1 MTSKRPF
8 TAKNF
13 LNFGLIR
20 EPYMRKFSIL
30 ILSGLFALSAY
41 GQDNTPKYSNEFLS
55 IGISA
60 RALGMSSSVV
70 ASVNDVTSG
79 YWNPAGLTQITSD
92 MQIGVMH
99 AEYFAGIA
107 KYDYGSFAM
116 PLKDKS
122 ATIGLSLIRFGV
134 DDIPNTLFLVEPDG
148 SINYDNITAF
158 SVADYAFL
166 GSYATKL
173 KWNNLRVGGNI
184 KVVHREAGDFA
195 TAWGFGLDA
204 GAQMD
209 YKNWKFGATFKD
221 ITSTF
226 NAWSFSFTEEEK
238 DVLLA
243 TGNVL
248 PENSI
253 EITTPK
259 LILGAAY
266 DFTINENFGLLAEI
280 DADVTTDGRR
290 NVLISAEPISVDPH
304 LGIEADY
311 KNFIYLRVGIGN
323 VQRYIPDDLYE
334 EVWTLQPNIGLGIE
348 IGPVQLDYAYTNIGK
363 QSEVLYSHVFSLL
376 FNINKSV
383 PPSTGTPKF

>member
-8 TAKNF
+8 SAKNF
-13 LNFGLIR
+13 LNFRQIR
-20 EPYMRKFSIL
+20 EPYMRKCLIL
-30 ILSGLFALSAY
+30 ILGSMSILPVLGQSSA
-41 GQDNTPKYSNEFLS
+41 PKYSNEFLS

-60 RALGMSSSVV
+60 RALGMSNTVV
-70 ASVNDVTSG
+70 ASVNDVTGG
-79 YWNPAGLTQITSD
+79 YWNPAALTLIESD
-92 MQIGVMH
+92 IQLGVMH
-99 AEYFAGIA
+99 SEYFAGVA

-116 PLKDKS
+116 ALPEKN
-122 ATIGLSLIRFGV
+122 AAVGLSIIRFGV
-134 DDIPNTLFLVEPDG
+134 DDIPNTLYLVEADG

-166 GSYATKL
+166 GSYAQKL
-173 KWNNLRVGGNI
+173 KWHNLRVGGNI

-209 YKNWKFGATFKD
+209 LNNWKFGATFKD

-238 DVLLA
+238 QVLLA
-243 TGNVL
+243 TGNII
-248 PENSI
+248 PENSL

-266 DFTINENFGLLAEI
+266 DFTLNENFGLLAEVN
-280 DADVTTDGRR
+280 ADITTDGRR
-290 NVLISAEPISVDPH
+290 NVLISADPVSIDPH

-311 KNFIYLRVGIGN
+311 KEFIYVRAGVGN
-323 VQRYIPDDLYE
+323 VQRYIPDDLFE
-334 EVWTLQPNIGLGIE
+334 EAWTMQPNIGLGVE
-348 IGPVQLDYAYTNIGK
+348 IGPVMLDYAYTNIGK
-363 QSEVLYSHVFSLL
+363 QSEVLYSHVFSLM
-376 FNINKSV
+376 FNINK
-383 PPSTGTPKF
+383 TPKPAAE

>member
-1 MTSKRPF
+1 MTLKRPYS
-8 TAKNF
+8 AKNS
-13 LNFGLIR
+13 LNFRLISSV
-20 EPYMRKFSIL
+20 YMRK
-30 ILSGLFALSAY
+30 GLFIAFLGLSSFHLI
-41 GQDNTPKYSNEFLS
+41 GQTSAPKYSNEFLS

-60 RALGMSSSVV
+60 RALGMSNSVV
-70 ASVNDVTSG
+70 ASVKDATAG
-79 YWNPAGLTQITSD
+79 YWNPAGLMLDTNDIQVGI
-92 MQIGVMH
+92 MH

-107 KYDYGSFAM
+107 KYDYGSIAV
-116 PLKDKS
+116 PLRDKN
-122 ATIGLSLIRFGV
+122 AAVAFSLIRFGV
-134 DDIPNTLFLVEPDG
+134 DDIPNTLFLIEPDG

-173 KWNNLRVGGNI
+173 KWQNLRLGGNI
-184 KVVHREAGDFA
+184 KVVHRQAGSFA

-209 YKNWKFGATFKD
+209 HNNWKFGATFKD

-226 NAWSFSFTEEEK
+226 NAWSFTFTEEEK
-238 DVLLA
+238 NVLLA
-243 TGNVL
+243 TGNTV
-248 PENSI
+248 PENSL

-280 DADVTTDGRR
+280 NTDITTDGRR
-290 NVLISAEPISVDPH
+290 NVLISADPFSIDPH
-304 LGIEADY
+304 IGIEADY
-311 KNFIYLRVGIGN
+311 KDFIFLRAGVGN

-334 EVWTLQPNIGLGIE
+334 EAWTMQPNLGLGIE

-376 FNINKSV
+376 FNINKTIK
-383 PPSTGTPKF
+383 PTTAQ

>member
-1 MTSKRPF
+1 MTLKRPF
-8 TAKNF
+8 SAKNF
-13 LNFGLIR
+13 LNFRLIR
-20 EPYMRKFSIL
+20 EPYMRKCSIL
-30 ILSGLFALSAY
+30 ILGVLLATQVFAQTNA
-41 GQDNTPKYSNEFLS
+41 PKYSNEFLS
-55 IGISA
+55 IGVSA
-60 RALGMSSSVV
+60 RALGMSNSVV
-70 ASVNDVTSG
+70 ASVNDVTGG
-79 YWNPAGLTQITSD
+79 YWNPAALNLIQSDIQLGL
-92 MQIGVMH
+92 MH
-99 AEYFAGIA
+99 SEYFAGIA
-107 KYDYGSFAM
+107 KFDYGSFAM
-116 PLKDKS
+116 PLPEKNS
-122 ATIGLSLIRFGV
+122 TIGFSIMRFGV
-134 DDIPNTLFLVEPDG
+134 DDIPNTLFLVEADG

-173 KWNNLRVGGNI
+173 KWNNLRVGGNV
-184 KVVHREAGDFA
+184 KVIHRQAGDFA
-195 TAWGFGLDA
+195 TAWGFGIDL

-209 YKNWKFGATFKD
+209 YNKWKFGVTARD

-243 TGNVL
+243 TGNII
-248 PENSI
+248 PENSL

-280 DADVTTDGRR
+280 NADITTDGRR
-290 NVLISAEPISVDPH
+290 NVLVSADPISIDPH

-311 KNFIYLRVGIGN
+311 KDFIYLRGGIGN

-334 EVWTLQPNIGLGIE
+334 EAWTLQPNLGLGVE
-348 IGPVQLDYAYTNIGK
+348 IGPVMLDYAYTNIGK

-376 FNINKSV
+376 FNINKTV
-383 PPSTGTPKF
+383 TTPVAK

>member
-1 MTSKRPF
+1 MTLKRPF
-8 TAKNF
+8 SAKNS
-13 LNFGLIR
+13 LNFRPIR
-20 EPYMRKFSIL
+20 KPYMKNIL
-30 ILSGLFALSAY
+30 FIIIVSVMLNDLNAQTTA
-41 GQDNTPKYSNEFLS
+41 PKYSNEFLS

-60 RALGMSSSVV
+60 RALGMSNSVV
-70 ASVNDVTSG
+70 ASVKDVTAG
-79 YWNPAGLTQITSD
+79 YWNPAGLTLIESD
-92 MQIGVMH
+92 IQIGVMH

-107 KYDYGSFAM
+107 KYDYGSIAI
-116 PLKDKS
+116 PLPEKN
-122 ATIGLSLIRFGV
+122 ATVALSLIRFGV
-134 DDIPNTLFLVEPDG
+134 DDIPNTLFLIEPDG

-173 KWNNLRVGGNI
+173 KWQNLRLGGNI
-184 KVVHREAGDFA
+184 KVVHRQAGSFA

-209 YKNWKFGATFKD
+209 LNNWKFGATFKD

-238 DVLLA
+238 AVLLA
-243 TGNVL
+243 TGNVV
-248 PENSI
+248 PENSL

-266 DFTINENFGLLAEI
+266 DFTLNENFGLLAEI
-280 DADVTTDGRR
+280 NADITSDGRR
-290 NVLISAEPISVDPH
+290 NVLVSAEPFSVDPH
-304 LGIEADY
+304 IGIEADY
-311 KNFIYLRVGIGN
+311 KEFIYLRAGLGN

-334 EVWTLQPNIGLGIE
+334 EAWTMQPNLGLGIE

-376 FNINKSV
+376 FNINKTV
-383 PPSTGTPKF
+383 KPATVQ